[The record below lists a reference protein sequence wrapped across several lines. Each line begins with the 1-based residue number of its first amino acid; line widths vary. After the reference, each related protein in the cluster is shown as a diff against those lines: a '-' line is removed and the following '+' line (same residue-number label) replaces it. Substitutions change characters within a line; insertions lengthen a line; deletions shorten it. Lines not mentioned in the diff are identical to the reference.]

1 MSKAKKNLAPP
12 VKTLHAMLGMK
23 NNIENERQ
31 QFVNRVISDVFGPIQ
46 VRSEYIEVFGSICY
60 HVGADY
66 EKLLGADKLR
76 TMNDCFAKAA
86 TPPLR
91 ELTKADFDKTL
102 EVVVALYACY
112 ELHFLE
118 PDKEMMREISRSVEV
133 ALRYSSVDL
142 GIRWKDGMFYPRGAG
157 EMDSKLVEE
166 PLEWLRCYPTI
177 RADFCKAV
185 KAFATKRY
193 DDVVG
198 DCYNVVEG
206 YARLLLSNEKTL
218 RNNAE
223 EMLRCMRLGA
233 GWDVILKKHITM
245 ADEYK
250 RHASN
255 SKKDVAE
262 HEAEAFLYLTGL
274 LVRLAVRHCEAKC
287 GRGHAA

>member
-1 MSKAKKNLAPP
+1 MSKTNKKLASP

-46 VRSEYIEVFGSICY
+46 GRPEYVEVFGNVCY
-60 HVGADY
+60 HIGSDFD
-66 EKLLGADKLR
+66 KLLGADKLR
-76 TMNDCFAKAA
+76 RMTDIFAETAA
-86 TPPLR
+86 PPLR

-112 ELHFLE
+112 EHHFMK

-133 ALRYSSVDL
+133 ALIYSSVDL

-166 PLEWLRCYPTI
+166 PLEWLRRHPAI
-177 RADFCKAV
+177 RDDFCKAV
-185 KAFATKRY
+185 KAFAAKRY
-193 DDVVG
+193 DDVLG
-198 DCYNVVEG
+198 DCYNVIER
-206 YARLLLSNEKTL
+206 YARMLLSNDKTL

-223 EMLRCMRLGA
+223 EMLQRLRLSA

-255 SKKDVAE
+255 CKKDVAE
-262 HEAEAFLYLTGL
+262 HEAEAFMYLTGL
-274 LVRLAVRHCEAKC
+274 LVRLAMRCCEAKC